1 MRRAAREVDIAEP
14 GGTAWGGPPG
24 PAQVGPVVRP
34 VTPRR
39 PRGCRVGVLAGL
51 ALALAATA
59 AGAAPLGETGRQAYD
74 TARSVDDSAAA
85 ALEEGE
91 KTAAQLKALV
101 PERETVPP
109 VLKPYLE
116 QGEAA
121 HQALV
126 GYRRLA
132 QASSTEALRLLAD
145 VSKLPVVPAPDLVR
159 RDTLEQHALLAA
171 HEAAVMS
178 ARARA
183 EAERLRTI
191 LAEARL
197 ATAQADGAGR
207 AVKGAPVAPASADA
221 AAPAA
226 RRGPALVPNLIGA
239 RLDAAV
245 RELEAVGLRLGVV
258 TGPRDGYIVKQS
270 PEAGGSAPPQSA
282 VGVTL
287 SGTAATITPPR

>member
-34 VTPRR
+34 VTPGR

-171 HEAAVMS
+171 HEAARNERVRPMYEFTSQLAALEPPPPEMRALFGALRGNADATNAFLS
-178 ARARA
+178 AITGA
-183 EAERLRTI
+183 I
-191 LAEARL
+191 PLAEFMSNENL
-197 ATAQADGAGR
+197 GR
-207 AVKGAPVAPASADA
+207 IMA
-221 AAPAA
+221 AAKDVETH
-226 RRGPALVPNLIGA
+226 R
-239 RLDAAV
+239 
-245 RELEAVGLRLGVV
+245 
-258 TGPRDGYIVKQS
+258 
-270 PEAGGSAPPQSA
+270 
-282 VGVTL
+282 
-287 SGTAATITPPR
+287 